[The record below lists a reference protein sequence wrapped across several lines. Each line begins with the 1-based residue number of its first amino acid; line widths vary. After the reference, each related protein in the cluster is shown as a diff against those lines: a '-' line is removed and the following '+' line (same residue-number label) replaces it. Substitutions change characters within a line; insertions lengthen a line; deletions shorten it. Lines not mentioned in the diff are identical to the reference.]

1 MAHEILED
9 IIMPRPNEIRH
20 KHIDRFV
27 HMIVLLVKLKEI
39 RDFLPVFI
47 DQNTFVLEPI
57 GDQ

>member
-9 IIMPRPNEIRH
+9 IIMSWPDEIWH
-20 KHIDRFV
+20 QHIDRFV
-27 HMIVLLVKLKEI
+27 YMIVLIVKLKEI